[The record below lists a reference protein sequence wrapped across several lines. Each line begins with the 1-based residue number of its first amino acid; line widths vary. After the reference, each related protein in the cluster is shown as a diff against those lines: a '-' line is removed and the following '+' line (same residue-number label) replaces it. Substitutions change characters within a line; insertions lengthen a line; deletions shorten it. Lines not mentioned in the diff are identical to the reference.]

1 VSSSRL
7 YILTNHWIFETI
19 ANKNEGYKAPF
30 MIRAE
35 KLHSDLK
42 EFFGFLPTN
51 YWTNSD
57 FIVK

>member
-1 VSSSRL
+1 MRA
-7 YILTNHWIFETI
+7 I
-19 ANKNEGYKAPF
+19 KAPF

-42 EFFGFLPTN
+42 EIFGFLATN